1 MSRAAELCVKEAAKA
16 QRYAADRRAL
26 SREGDAVARR
36 VLKCAERVE
45 ALDERFVDAEAREA
59 ALSDIWAAY
68 AVVSRYLSSF
78 APNQLAAG
86 LVAVGDFNDVV
97 DASGEDAEVVSLQDV
112 SEAAYDGGDDWGELA
127 FVDDLFDSYS

>member
-26 SREGDAVARR
+26 VREGDAVARR

-45 ALDERFVDAEAREA
+45 ALDERFVNAKAREA

-68 AVVSRYLSSF
+68 AVVCDHLESA
-78 APNQLAAG
+78 APNDLADP
-86 LVAVGDFNDVV
+86 LLAVGTFNDLV
-97 DASGEDAEVVSLQDV
+97 DLSGEDVEEVSLQEV
-112 SEAAYDGGDDWGELA
+112 SEFEYDGGDDWGYLS

>member
-26 SREGDAVARR
+26 VREGDAVARR

-68 AVVSRYLSSF
+68 AVVCGRLESA
-78 APNQLAAG
+78 APSDLDAH
-86 LVAVGDFNDVV
+86 LVSVGDFNDVV